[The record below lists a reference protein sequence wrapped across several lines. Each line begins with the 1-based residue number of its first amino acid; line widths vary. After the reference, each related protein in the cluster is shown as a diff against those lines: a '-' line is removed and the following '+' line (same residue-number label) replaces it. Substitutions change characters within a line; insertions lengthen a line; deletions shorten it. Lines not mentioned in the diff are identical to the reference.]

1 MNAIDWMAAR
11 AKVISTEIITVN
23 AIEAET
29 ADEVGTFQV
38 TLEAFGGIIPYRMKK
53 EAFALARKIQNTAE
67 VQIKVQGYD
76 KTDVVEFFK
85 TTVKRVGA

>member
-11 AKVISTEIITVN
+11 AKVISTDIITIS
-23 AIEAET
+23 ADEADT
-29 ADEVGTFQV
+29 PDEVGTFEV
-38 TLEAFGGIIPYRMKK
+38 VIECFGGVIPYRMKK

-76 KTDVVEFFK
+76 KSEVVEFFK
-85 TTVKRVGA
+85 TTVKRVAA